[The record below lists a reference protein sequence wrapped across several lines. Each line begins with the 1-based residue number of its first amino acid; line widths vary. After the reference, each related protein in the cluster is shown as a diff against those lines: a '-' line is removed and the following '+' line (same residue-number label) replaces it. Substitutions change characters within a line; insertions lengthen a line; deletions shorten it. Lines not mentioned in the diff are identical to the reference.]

1 MNLTLHFLPCSYD
14 GEMRYGKSAAAKKAP
29 MKTDVGTVL
38 LLPGW
43 GEWIEKYKEVI
54 SNWNERGYNVIIPEW
69 RGQGLSSRFLMD
81 RKKTWLPS
89 FDFLIEDLERLFK
102 AELVNEKKIILLAH
116 SMGAHIGLR
125 WFLERGRKYPSIK
138 AVILVSMLH
147 GLKTAPIPSCLAKII
162 IKVAAW
168 LGFDQAYAIG
178 QKDFDQTSGTFE
190 TNPLTQSEAHYQNLK
205 SQLMEKPELKVGGL
219 TYGWLYAFLQSAKRL
234 EQDLSRGA
242 PRIPYLVMG
251 SQDDPLVETSGYTF
265 VASMLPNC
273 KMQYLH
279 GAKHELLQ
287 EKEEFRLQ
295 TWQWM
300 DEFLNK
306 LKA

>member
-14 GEMRYGKSAAAKKAP
+14 GEMRYGKSAPAKKAA
-29 MKTDVGTVL
+29 GTVL

-54 SNWNERGYNVIIPEW
+54 SSWNERGYNVVIAEW

-89 FDFLIEDLERLFK
+89 FDLLVEDLERLFK
-102 AELVNEKKIILLAH
+102 TELGNEKKIILLCH

-147 GLKTAPIPSCLAKII
+147 RLKTAPIPSIIALWI
-162 IKVAAW
+162 IKFAAW

-178 QKDFDQTSGTFE
+178 QKDFDQAKGTFE
-190 TNPLTQSEAHYQNLK
+190 SNPLTQSEAHYQNLMAH
-205 SQLMEKPELKVGGL
+205 LTEKPELKVGGL

-234 EQDLSRGA
+234 EQDLARGA

-251 SQDDPLVETSGYTF
+251 SQEDPLVETSGFTF

-273 KMQYLH
+273 KVQYLH

-295 TWQWM
+295 TWEWM
-300 DEFLNK
+300 DQFLTR

>member
-1 MNLTLHFLPCSYD
+1 
-14 GEMRYGKSAAAKKAP
+14 MRYGKSAATKKAI
-29 MKTDVGTVL
+29 GTVL

-54 SNWNERGYNVIIPEW
+54 SSLNERGYSVIIPEW
-69 RGQGLSSRFLMD
+69 RGQGLSSRFLID
-81 RKKTWLPS
+81 RNKTWLPS
-89 FDFLIEDLERLFK
+89 FDLLVEDLERLFR
-102 AELVNEKKIILLAH
+102 AELVNEKKITLLCH

-125 WFLERGRKYPSIK
+125 WYLERGRKYASIK
-138 AVILVSMLH
+138 SVMLISMLH
-147 GLKTAPIPSCLAKII
+147 AFKSAPIPPCVARIL
-162 IKVAAW
+162 IKVATW

-178 QKDFDQTSGTFE
+178 QKEFDQTAGSFE

-205 SQLMEKPELKVGGL
+205 SQLLAKPELKVGGL
-219 TYGWLYAFLQSAKRL
+219 TYGWLYALLQSVKRL
-234 EQDLSRGA
+234 EQDLARGA

-251 SQDDPLVETSGYTF
+251 PQDDPLVETSGFTF

-273 KMQYLH
+273 RMHLVH

-295 TWQWM
+295 AWQWI
-300 DEFLNK
+300 DEFLNQ
-306 LKA
+306 KAK